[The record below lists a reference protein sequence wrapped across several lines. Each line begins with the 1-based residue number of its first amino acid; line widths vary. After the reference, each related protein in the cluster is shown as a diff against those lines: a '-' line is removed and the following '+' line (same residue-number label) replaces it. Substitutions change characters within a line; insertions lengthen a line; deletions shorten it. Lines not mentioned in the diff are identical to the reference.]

1 MTGMRARWM
10 AAALAAMLAASVS
23 AHDHAEAGRADAVE
37 QGKLLFR
44 GPAAHWPQALV
55 LFGGAAA
62 AGDGRAAYYLGLMHK
77 NGMGTVRDDAAA
89 RRWLAVAAAQQLPDA
104 MFVLA
109 NMLLGGESGSE
120 VEAKV
125 EENALAA
132 RRWLERAADLGHA
145 EAALQI
151 ALGLREG
158 SIGFTRDPEQA
169 EIYLKEAGHALRH
182 RPARP

>member
-44 GPAAHWPQALV
+44 GPAAHWPQACV

-77 NGMGTVRDDAAA
+77 NGMGTARDAAAA
-89 RRWLAVAAAQQLPDA
+89 RRWFAVAAAQQLPDA

-109 NMLLGGESGSE
+109 NMLLGGEGESE
-120 VEAKV
+120 ADAEV
-125 EENALAA
+125 NAAAA